1 MNFLPSWAGQ
11 IGGVVAGVVAI
22 TFAAIQAF
30 SSGFSATEKQK
41 NQASMDLV
49 ELLQKTVDTLKADLE
64 DLQEQFEKTKDD
76 AQKQHL
82 ESSKETARLR
92 GENETLIK
100 ILQGRDEQY
109 IKFQQEGFL
118 SFKRIEGMSSSL
130 EKLVVALEKH
140 LALSD
145 TVTK

>member
-1 MNFLPSWAGQ
+1 MIDLIPSWAGTL
-11 IGGVVAGVVAI
+11 GGVIAGIVAVAFGV
-22 TFAAIQAF
+22 IQAF
-30 SSGFSATEKQK
+30 NLGWSKTEEKKDKVSS
-41 NQASMDLV
+41 DLID
-49 ELLQKTVDTLKADLE
+49 LLSKTVDTLKVDLKT
-64 DLQEQFEKTKDD
+64 LQDETTKYKEET
-76 AQKQHL
+76 QRQHL

-118 SFKRIEGMSSSL
+118 SFKRIETMSDNL
-130 EKLVVALEKH
+130 GKLVVALEKH

-145 TVTK
+145 QK